1 MLSLPVAIIGNQF
14 QEQYLKDLQLNI
26 QRSRKTAK
34 DNVHKIESTEEKE
47 IYRMIVKL
55 NELEEVNEKIEAL
68 LKENQFLYRSI
79 TRDALNL
86 INKIELSNRKLHE
99 EKSKEAKVK
108 EILKNIRK
116 RILDRRSKKSQ

>member
-1 MLSLPVAIIGNQF
+1 MN
-14 QEQYLKDLQLNI
+14 
-26 QRSRKTAK
+26 
-34 DNVHKIESTEEKE
+34 KIESTEEKE

-55 NELEEVNEKIEAL
+55 NELEEVNEKIETL

-99 EKSKEAKVK
+99 TKSKEMKVK

-116 RILDRRSKKSQ
+116 RIYERRKNKNSS

>member
-1 MLSLPVAIIGNQF
+1 M
-14 QEQYLKDLQLNI
+14 
-26 QRSRKTAK
+26 
-34 DNVHKIESTEEKE
+34 HKIESTEEKE

>member
-1 MLSLPVAIIGNQF
+1 MSLPVAIIGNQF
-14 QEQYLKDLQLNI
+14 QEQYLKDLQLNT
-26 QRSRKTAK
+26 QKERKQAQQ
-34 DNVHKIESTEEKE
+34 NVNKIESTEEKE

-86 INKIELSNRKLHE
+86 INKIALSNRKLHDS
-99 EKSKEAKVK
+99 KSKETKVK
-108 EILKNIRK
+108 EILKKIRK
-116 RILDRRSKKSQ
+116 KIYERRSKKAQ

>member
-1 MLSLPVAIIGNQF
+1 MK
-14 QEQYLKDLQLNI
+14 E
-26 QRSRKTAK
+26 
-34 DNVHKIESTEEKE
+34 IESKEEKE

-86 INKIELSNRKLHE
+86 INKIELSNRKSHE
-99 EKSKEAKVK
+99 VKSKETKVK

-116 RILDRRSKKSQ
+116 KIYERRKKKT

>member
-1 MLSLPVAIIGNQF
+1 
-14 QEQYLKDLQLNI
+14 
-26 QRSRKTAK
+26 
-34 DNVHKIESTEEKE
+34 
-47 IYRMIVKL
+47 MIVKL

-99 EKSKEAKVK
+99 VKSKETKVK
-108 EILKNIRK
+108 EILKKIRK
-116 RILDRRSKKSQ
+116 RIYEQRKRKTQS

>member
-14 QEQYLKDLQLNI
+14 QEQYLKDLKENT
-26 QRSRKTAK
+26 QRERKFAK
-34 DNVHKIESTEEKE
+34 ENVSKIESTEEKE

-55 NELEEVNEKIEAL
+55 NELEEVNEKIEGL

-99 EKSKEAKVK
+99 VKSKETKVK
-108 EILKNIRK
+108 DILKGIRK
-116 RILDRRSKKSQ
+116 KIHERRKKRT

>member
-14 QEQYLKDLQLNI
+14 QEQYLKDLQQNTQN
-26 QRSRKTAK
+26 QRKLAQQ
-34 DNVHKIESTEEKE
+34 NVNKIESTEEKE

-99 EKSKEAKVK
+99 VKSKETKVK
-108 EILKNIRK
+108 EILKSIRK
-116 RILDRRSKKSQ
+116 KIVDRRKKKT

>member
-14 QEQYLKDLQLNI
+14 QEQYLKDLQ
-26 QRSRKTAK
+26 QHTQKERKLAK
-34 DNVHKIESTEEKE
+34 ENVNRIESTEEKE

-86 INKIELSNRKLHE
+86 INKIELSNRKLHDT
-99 EKSKEAKVK
+99 KSNDTNVK
-108 EILKNIRK
+108 EILKSIRK
-116 RILDRRSKKSQ
+116 RIYERRKAKS

>member
-1 MLSLPVAIIGNQF
+1 M
-14 QEQYLKDLQLNI
+14 
-26 QRSRKTAK
+26 
-34 DNVHKIESTEEKE
+34 HKIESTEEKE

-86 INKIELSNRKLHE
+86 INKIEFSYRKLHE

>member
-1 MLSLPVAIIGNQF
+1 
-14 QEQYLKDLQLNI
+14 
-26 QRSRKTAK
+26 
-34 DNVHKIESTEEKE
+34 
-47 IYRMIVKL
+47 MIVKL

-99 EKSKEAKVK
+99 VKSKETKVK
-108 EILKNIRK
+108 EILKSIRK
-116 RILDRRSKKSQ
+116 KIVDRRKKKT